1 MQGTLQI
8 ISSVPGYHMKT
19 YVLIALAGM
28 IVAKRSDAQSNV
40 RIRGEAGGEVTRAWH
55 ARAAR
60 LAPRIPGL
68 DSSLRARVQI
78 SGDSAQRI
86 AMNDFEW
93 RGRVTSVEVDEEDA
107 RVFWDVKIAPDSSDQ
122 TLVRYRVDAVNG
134 GILGIREFTGIRG
147 LVRRP

>member
-1 MQGTLQI
+1 
-8 ISSVPGYHMKT
+8 MKA

-28 IVAKRSDAQSNV
+28 IAAKRSDAQSNV
-40 RIRGEAGGEVTRAWH
+40 RIRGEAAGEVTHASH

-60 LAPRIPGL
+60 LATRIPGI
-68 DSSLRARVQI
+68 DSVLRARIQI

-93 RGRVTSVEVDEEDA
+93 SGRVTSVEIDEDDA
-107 RVFWDVKIAPDSSDQ
+107 RIFWDVKIAPDSSDQ
-122 TLVRYRVDAVNG
+122 TLVRYRVDAVTG